1 MVVLHL
7 PEPSLCGDI
16 NESVRAAGR
25 DAGTAA
31 EDTVTVFHAFNMHL
45 DSAPKK
51 ATFFKVLILVHNS
64 KLLVGSALVQFSEQ
78 FHSPV
83 RRRDSGQDE
92 DALIGCALHQ
102 HKLHLSEVYGL
113 RRDQAGRIL
122 LKNDGLVFHEG
133 E

>member
-51 ATFFKVLILVHNS
+51 ATFFKVLILVHKFIILNYS
-64 KLLVGSALVQFSEQ
+64 LEALWSNLESNFTV
-78 FHSPV
+78 
-83 RRRDSGQDE
+83 
-92 DALIGCALHQ
+92 L
-102 HKLHLSEVYGL
+102 
-113 RRDQAGRIL
+113 
-122 LKNDGLVFHEG
+122 
-133 E
+133 